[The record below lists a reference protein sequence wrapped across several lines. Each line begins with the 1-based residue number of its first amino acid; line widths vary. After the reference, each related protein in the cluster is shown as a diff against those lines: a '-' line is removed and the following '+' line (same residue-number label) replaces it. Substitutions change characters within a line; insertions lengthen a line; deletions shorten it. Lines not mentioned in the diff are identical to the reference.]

1 MTGFSDQAEQHTA
14 KLQQAVLVHPFNEE
28 LSAGTLA
35 PERFKFYLAQ
45 DARYLAGFA
54 RALAVAAAR
63 APEMADV
70 AFYAGAAHESIVVER
85 EMHETYFQS
94 YNVNLDDIEASPTCL
109 AYTSFLLATA
119 QTGSYAELA
128 ATLLPCFTIYLAV
141 GNDIL
146 ARQRTGNPYRLWI
159 DTYAN
164 DAFAEVVRTCR
175 ATVDRAAEA
184 ADERTRQSMLGHFT
198 LACEYEW

>member
-63 APEMADV
+63 APEMAV
-70 AFYAGAAHESIVVER
+70 SSLSASAAPA
-85 EMHETYFQS
+85 
-94 YNVNLDDIEASPTCL
+94 LASSP
-109 AYTSFLLATA
+109 S
-119 QTGSYAELA
+119 
-128 ATLLPCFTIYLAV
+128 
-141 GNDIL
+141 
-146 ARQRTGNPYRLWI
+146 
-159 DTYAN
+159 
-164 DAFAEVVRTCR
+164 R
-175 ATVDRAAEA
+175 ATRSAFDQIGLPSC
-184 ADERTRQSMLGHFT
+184 RQ
-198 LACEYEW
+198 